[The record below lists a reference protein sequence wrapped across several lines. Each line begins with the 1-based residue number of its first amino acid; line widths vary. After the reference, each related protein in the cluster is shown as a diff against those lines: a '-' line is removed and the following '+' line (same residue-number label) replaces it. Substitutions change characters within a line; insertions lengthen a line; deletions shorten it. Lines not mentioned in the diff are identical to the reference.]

1 MIVYVENYKEST
13 KDLLEIVSEF
23 RQINEINILIQKL
36 ILFLFIR
43 NTQLEKEV
51 KRHNSTYNIV

>member
-13 KDLLEIVSEF
+13 KDLFELVSEF
-23 RQINEINILIQKL
+23 RQINEINILVQKL
-36 ILFLFIR
+36 ILFLFTR